1 MGNKKSKPVDVFV
14 SNILDNVDSK
24 SNAVL
29 QWYNQEKLRHECD
42 EFGPKCD
49 DVTLKCDVEKC
60 FRMLTGRRRVGI
72 SAIEKILSITSP
84 IFKLNKVR
92 SAFFYPER
100 SRAGRE
106 SNPRPV
112 FLFAVTAHR
121 ETESSAKI
129 SFSVVVA
136 LIRALKA

>member
-1 MGNKKSKPVDVFV
+1 MGNKKSKQVDFFV

-72 SAIEKILSITSP
+72 SAIEKLLSITSP

-92 SAFFYPER
+92 SEFFLPWAFK
-100 SRAGRE
+100 SRAGIEPTTCFPFCCNR
-106 SNPRPV
+106 
-112 FLFAVTAHR
+112 L
-121 ETESSAKI
+121 
-129 SFSVVVA
+129 
-136 LIRALKA
+136 L